1 MSTWE
6 AQNSTWRTA
15 RILWLE
21 CIHMTWHERFEETGL
36 KKPQKDLACSKEL
49 LSWKDAFLVGANMV
63 SSASGAQN
71 LLSSA
76 GICSSLRAE
85 NHFVTL
91 VRKHF
96 FWGENLVAN
105 SESSQIESH
114 FQENLNLTRPK
125 VPQARAGKS
134 LKLACAHSSR
144 WQKPPAFDES
154 GHHPNQESERVA
166 CETETPGRA
175 LAPCVCVRTMARTL
189 ETLDWL
195 EEKLGNSTQR
205 TANIEKAVLVE
216 NPTFYADMK

>member
-1 MSTWE
+1 
-6 AQNSTWRTA
+6 
-15 RILWLE
+15 
-21 CIHMTWHERFEETGL
+21 MTWQERFEETGL

-91 VRKHF
+91 VRKHA

-114 FQENLNLTRPK
+114 FQKKLELDEAKGSASQGWQKSKTRLRTLLSLAK
-125 VPQARAGKS
+125 AARFRWVRTSSPPRKRESRLRDGNPGA
-134 LKLACAHSSR
+134 LHLPLAC
-144 WQKPPAFDES
+144 
-154 GHHPNQESERVA
+154 
-166 CETETPGRA
+166 
-175 LAPCVCVRTMARTL
+175 VCGP
-189 ETLDWL
+189 WL
-195 EEKLGNSTQR
+195 EL
-205 TANIEKAVLVE
+205 
-216 NPTFYADMK
+216 

>member
-91 VRKHF
+91 VRKHVF
-96 FWGENLVAN
+96 LGENLLAN

-144 WQKPPAFDES
+144 WQKPPACKSRPLWMSQDIIPTKKARES
-154 GHHPNQESERVA
+154 LARRKP
-166 CETETPGRA
+166 RA
-175 LAPCVCVRTMARTL
+175 LHLPLACVCGP
-189 ETLDWL
+189 WL
-195 EEKLGNSTQR
+195 EL
-205 TANIEKAVLVE
+205 
-216 NPTFYADMK
+216 

>member
-91 VRKHF
+91 VRKHV

-125 VPQARAGKS
+125 VG
-134 LKLACAHSSR
+134 
-144 WQKPPAFDES
+144 WQKS
-154 GHHPNQESERVA
+154 KTRLRTLLS
-166 CETETPGRA
+166 
-175 LAPCVCVRTMARTL
+175 LAKAARFRWVRTSSQPRKRESRL
-189 ETLDWL
+189 RD
-195 EEKLGNSTQR
+195 GNPGPCTCPLR
-205 TANIEKAVLVE
+205 VC
-216 NPTFYADMK
+216 ADHG